1 MTGNTIGEEFE
12 IYVADQI
19 SQRQSDQY
27 SGYESSRTPQ
37 QIQYLNNTS
46 AWVKLASGMEFVT
59 EKNGIK
65 GIDRLKTLISED
77 NIGSYG
83 GMELARKTVLF
94 NGLTEVE
101 TATYNDDGSKVEKI
115 SNNIS
120 RAGYSQDKSIWNDS
134 TVYGLGGPE
143 FGQQPMPGIKSIS
156 IKSLNRGSIREANVK
171 IKAYNKNQFAII
183 ELLYLRIGF
192 TMMLE
197 WGNDK
202 FINNKGELQPM
213 GNTIIEDL
221 WFVNRF
227 VSQNHALSDI
237 ERYREI
243 YSGNYDGFFGKV
255 SNFTWTFASDGSYD
269 IDLKLI
275 TMGDVVESLQLN
287 VPISPDQVSLVKL
300 KLEDIEENPNETKN
314 TPYKDLED
322 SPILN
327 AAQTNIIGKYLFDSL
342 AWDEYWNPDEK
353 KEYFLLKSDKWQ
365 KTERK
370 RIKAPKQYSYYMTFG
385 ELIRLCTSYTVAQVQ
400 NGADIIFPQVDVDN
414 DEADNKIN
422 YYPNQI
428 SLDPRVC
435 IFKYK
440 FGGVDLGSPLFN
452 AKGITPP
459 KELEPLKEYISVKG
473 KNIMYGKLMN
483 VYLNYDFISKCL
495 NDTNDDGEISIYKF
509 FKKICSGINGALG
522 NVNNIEPII
531 KDDITLTFIDQNPI
545 PGYLESFE
553 KKDDIVDLEVYGYNP
568 TNQKSNFVKDISF
581 KTSITPELSSII
593 SIGTTAGGSVT
604 KNDSTA
610 FSFWNT
616 GLKDRYQSKIIE
628 PDAKLQ
634 REKEEKDIKNKA
646 EKLAKYWEK
655 NTYYVLYW
663 NSYDEN
669 KEEDK
674 YGTFEMTEFKNRYR
688 ALLESTEKEY
698 PGLSGKK
705 MSVRQFVD
713 AALEIEQKKIILKAT
728 TPEALA
734 NQKNAN
740 YILLLVDAFGG
751 ASGLQYIVFNEE
763 TEQYAAKPINPKSH
777 VYGNYFN
784 FDSEFI
790 TRSKSSYKSY
800 LNTIKNAT
808 YIKASPED
816 RNPSGTIGFIPMG
829 FNLTLQGISGIKIYN
844 KLNINNSFLPSQYPK
859 ALKFVITKV
868 DHKVENNVWET
879 SLDTISIPKT
889 QPFKKV
895 DLSYVYQDEISDL
908 LPEEDQKPA
917 VGFGDLIYKN
927 ERRKEI
933 TQEQLLERLN
943 PSARPT
949 YKKFFDDMESKY
961 KGHIVLVNAVGRS
974 LAKSEALRRSNDP
987 NNAPAGRSRHNYY
1000 ASIDF
1005 NIKLPSGEMLKKRF
1019 PSAPNKARVSWVNYG
1034 FEKLAKA
1041 HGIVWGGNFKDN
1053 EDCVHFAYG
1062 FKIDTAV
1069 ANAIKKY
1076 GEVGSTGVPNLSGE
1090 NGKNVEL
1097 NKLV

>member
-12 IYVADQI
+12 EYVTEQI
-19 SQRQSDQY
+19 AQRQSDQY
-27 SGYESSRTPQ
+27 SGYESLRTPK
-37 QIQYLNNTS
+37 QIQYLNNTTS
-46 AWVKLASGMEFVT
+46 WVKLASGMEFTV

-65 GIDRLKTLISED
+65 GIDRLKTLIPED

-83 GMELARKTVLF
+83 GMELAKKTVLF

-101 TATYNDDGSKVEKI
+101 PATYKDGKKVEKI
-115 SNNIS
+115 SNNNA
-120 RAGYSQDKSIWNDS
+120 RAGYSQDKSIWNDN
-134 TVYGLGGPE
+134 TVYGLGGTE

-156 IKSLNRGSIREANVK
+156 IKSLNRGSIREANIK

-197 WGNDK
+197 WGNDR
-202 FINNKGELQPM
+202 FIDNTGTFKST

-221 WFVNRF
+221 WFINRF
-227 VSQNHALSDI
+227 VSQNQALNDI
-237 ERYREI
+237 ERYRKI

-287 VPISPDQVSLVKL
+287 VPISPDQVSVVKL
-300 KLEDIEENPNETKN
+300 KLEDIEENPNEDEN
-314 TPYKDLED
+314 EAYKDLED

-327 AAQTNIIGKYLFDSL
+327 AAQTTIIGKYLFDSL
-342 AWDEYWNPDEK
+342 SWDEYWYANEK
-353 KEYFLLKSDKWQ
+353 KEYFLLKADDKLNN
-365 KTERK
+365 KRK
-370 RIKAPKQYSYYMTFG
+370 PVKAPKHLSYYMTFG
-385 ELIRLCTSYTVAQVQ
+385 ELIRLCKSYTINQVQ
-400 NGADIIFPQVDVDN
+400 NGADIIFPQIDVDN
-414 DEADNKIN
+414 DEGDNKIN

-428 SLDPRVC
+428 SLDPRICV
-435 IFKYK
+435 FKYK

-452 AKGITPP
+452 AKAITAPA
-459 KELEPLKEYISVKG
+459 ELDPLKEYITVKD

-483 VYLNYDFISKCL
+483 IYLNYDFISKCL
-495 NDTNDDGEISIYKF
+495 NDVNDDGEISIYKF
-509 FKKICSGINGALG
+509 FKKICSGINNALG

-553 KKDDIVDLEVYGYNP
+553 RKDDIVDLEVYGYNP
-568 TNQKSNFVKDISF
+568 TTKNSNFVKDISF
-581 KTSITPELSSII
+581 KTQITPELSSII
-593 SIGTTAGGSVT
+593 SIGTTAGGSVS

-610 FSFWNT
+610 FSYWNT

-628 PDAKLQ
+628 PDAKLK
-634 REKEEKDIKNKA
+634 REKEEKNLKNKA

-655 NTYYVLYW
+655 NSYYVLLW
-663 NSYDEN
+663 NSYDLN
-669 KEEDK
+669 KEDDK
-674 YGTFEMTEFKNRYR
+674 YGTFEMTKYKNRYR
-688 ALLESTEKEY
+688 YLAEKCEKEY
-698 PGLSGKK
+698 PGLTGKK
-705 MSVRQFVD
+705 LSARQFVD
-713 AALEIEQKKIILKAT
+713 AAFELEKKKVILKAT

-751 ASGLQYIVFNEE
+751 SSNLDYIVFNSA
-763 TEQYAAKPINPKSH
+763 TGQYASKKIPPISQR
-777 VYGNYFN
+777 YGNYFN
-784 FDSEFI
+784 FDNEFI
-790 TRSKSSYKSY
+790 TRSKSTYKSY
-800 LNTIKNAT
+800 LNSIKNAT
-808 YIKASPED
+808 YIKATPED

-879 SLDTISIPKT
+879 TLDTISIPKT

-895 DLSYVYQDEISDL
+895 DLSYVYTDQLSDI
-908 LPEEDQKPA
+908 LPEDEQKPA
-917 VGFGDLIYKN
+917 TGFGELIYKN
-927 ERRKEI
+927 ERRKVV
-933 TQEQLLERLN
+933 TQEQLLERFN
-943 PSARPT
+943 PSAKST
-949 YKKFFDDMESKY
+949 YKKFFDDMASKY
-961 KGHIVLVNAVGRS
+961 KGHTVLVNAIGRS
-974 LAKSEALRRSNDP
+974 LSKSKALQQSNDP
-987 NNAPAGRSRHNYY
+987 KNAAPGRSRHNYY

-1005 NIKLPSGEMLKKRF
+1005 NIVLPNGQYLRKRLNT
-1019 PSAPNKARVSWVNYG
+1019 PGQARTSWINYG

-1041 HGIVWGGNFKDN
+1041 HGIIWGGNFKDN
-1053 EDCVHFAYG
+1053 EDCVHFAYN
-1062 FKIDTAV
+1062 FKMDTAV

-1076 GEVGSTGVPNLSGE
+1076 GEVGSTGVPNLSSE

>member
-12 IYVADQI
+12 VYVAEQI
-19 SQRQSDQY
+19 AQRQSDQY
-27 SGYESSRTPQ
+27 SGYESLRTPQ
-37 QIQYLNNTS
+37 QIQYLNNNS
-46 AWVKLASGMEFVT
+46 AWVKLASGMEFTT
-59 EKNGIK
+59 EENGVK

-83 GMELARKTVLF
+83 GMELAKKTVLF

-101 TATYNDDGSKVEKI
+101 PATYNDGKKVEKI
-115 SNNIS
+115 ANNSS
-120 RAGYSQDKSIWNDS
+120 RAGYSQDKSIWNDT
-134 TVYGLGGPE
+134 TVYGLGGTE
-143 FGQQPMPGIKSIS
+143 FGQQPMPGIKSVS

-197 WGNDK
+197 WGNDR
-202 FINNKGELQPM
+202 FISNKGELKQT

-221 WFVNRF
+221 WFINRF
-227 VSQNHALSDI
+227 ISQNQALSDI

-287 VPISPDQVSLVKL
+287 VPISPDQTSLVKL
-300 KLEDIEENPNETKN
+300 KLEDIEENPNEDKN
-314 TPYKDLED
+314 TPYKDLAD

-342 AWDEYWNPDEK
+342 AWDEYWDPDEK
-353 KEYFLLKSDKWQ
+353 KEYFLVKA
-365 KTERK
+365 RK
-370 RIKAPKQYSYYMTFG
+370 YDQNKKEVLKAPKQYSYYMTFG
-385 ELIRLCTSYTVAQVQ
+385 ELIRICKGYTINQIQ
-400 NGADIIFPQVDVDN
+400 NGADVIFPQVDVDN

-428 SLDPRVC
+428 SLDPRIC

-452 AKGITPP
+452 AKSITPP
-459 KELEPLKEYISVKG
+459 EELDPLKEYIGVKG
-473 KNIMYGKLMN
+473 KNVMYGKLMN
-483 VYLNYDFISKCL
+483 IYLNYDFISKCL
-495 NDTNDDGEISIYKF
+495 NDVNDNGEISIFKF
-509 FKKICSGINGALG
+509 FKKICNGINSALG

-553 KKDDIVDLEVYGYNP
+553 RKNDIVDLEVYGYNP
-568 TNQKSNFVKDISF
+568 TTKSSNFVKDISF
-581 KTSITPELSSII
+581 KTQITPELSSII

-610 FSFWNT
+610 FSYWNT

-628 PDAKLQ
+628 PDAKLK
-634 REKEEKDIKNKA
+634 REKIEKNLKTKA

-663 NSYDEN
+663 DSYDEN
-669 KEEDK
+669 KKDDK
-674 YGTFEMTEFKNRYR
+674 YGTFAMTEYKNRYR
-688 ALLESTEKEY
+688 QLYAKAETEY
-698 PGLSGKK
+698 PGLTGKK
-705 MSVRQFVD
+705 LSVRQFVD
-713 AALEIEQKKIILKAT
+713 AALALEQKKKILKAT
-728 TPEALA
+728 TPESLA

-751 ASGLQYIVFNEE
+751 SSGLEYVVFNEK
-763 TEQYAAKPINPKSH
+763 TEQYASKKIPSKKEF
-777 VYGNYFN
+777 YGGYFIY
-784 FDSEFI
+784 DSEFI
-790 TRSKSSYKSY
+790 KRSKSTYRAY
-800 LNTIKNAT
+800 LNSIKNAT
-808 YIKASPED
+808 YIKSTPED

-844 KLNINNSFLPSQYPK
+844 KLNINNSFLPAQYPK

-868 DHKVENNVWET
+868 DHKIENNVWET
-879 SLDTISIPKT
+879 TLDTISIPKT

-895 DLSYVYQDEISDL
+895 DLSYVYENQVDPI
-908 LPEEDQKPA
+908 LPEDERVPA
-917 VGFGDLIYKN
+917 TGFGELIYQN

-933 TQEQLLERLN
+933 TQEQLLNRLN

-949 YKKFFDDMESKY
+949 YKKFFDDMASKY
-961 KGHIVLVNAVGRS
+961 KGHTVAVNAVGRS
-974 LAKSEALRRSNDP
+974 LSKSKALRQSNDP
-987 NNAPAGRSRHNYY
+987 NNAVPGRSRHNYY

-1005 NIKLPSGEMLKKRF
+1005 NIALPNGKYLRKRMSV
-1019 PSAPNKARVSWVNYG
+1019 PGAARAEWVNYG

-1041 HGIVWGGNFKDN
+1041 HGLIWGGNFNNN
-1053 EDCVHFAYG
+1053 EDCVHFAYA
-1062 FKIDTAV
+1062 FNMDTAV
-1069 ANAIKKY
+1069 KNAIKKY
-1076 GEVGSTGVPNLSGE
+1076 GEVGSTGVPNLSGD

-1097 NKLV
+1097 NKLA

>member
-12 IYVADQI
+12 VYVAEQI
-19 SQRQSDQY
+19 SQRQTNQY
-27 SGYESSRTPQ
+27 SGYESLRTPD
-37 QIQYLNNTS
+37 QIKYLNNTS
-46 AWVKLASGMEFVT
+46 AWVKLASGMEFTT
-59 EKNGIK
+59 EDNGVK
-65 GIDRLKTLISED
+65 GIERLKTLISED

-83 GMELARKTVLF
+83 GMELAKKTVLF

-101 TATYNDDGSKVEKI
+101 PATYVDGKKVEKI

-120 RAGYSQDKSIWNDS
+120 RAGYSKDKSIWNDNS
-134 TVYGLGGPE
+134 VYGLGGTQ

-156 IKSLNRGSIREANVK
+156 IKSLNRGSIREANIK

-202 FINNKGELQPM
+202 FINNKGISQPM

-221 WFVNRF
+221 WFINRY
-227 VSQNHALSDI
+227 VSQNQALGDI
-237 ERYREI
+237 ERYREE

-287 VPISPDQVSLVKL
+287 IPVSPDQVSLVQL
-300 KLEDIEENPNETKN
+300 KLEDIEENPNEDNN

-327 AAQTNIIGKYLFDSL
+327 AAQTTILGKYLFDSL
-342 AWDEYWNPDEK
+342 AWDEYWKEDEK
-353 KEYFLLKSDKWQ
+353 KEYFVVDAVKWN
-365 KTERK
+365 TEEKK
-370 RIKAPKQYSYYMTFG
+370 RTKNPKHYSYYMTFG
-385 ELIRLCTSYTVAQVQ
+385 ELIRLVKSYTINQVQ
-400 NGADIIFPQVDVDN
+400 NGAEIIFPQIDVDN
-414 DEADNKIN
+414 DEADNKVN

-428 SLDPRVC
+428 SLDPRIC
-435 IFKYK
+435 LFQYK
-440 FGGVDLGSPLFN
+440 FGSVDLGSPLFN
-452 AKGITPP
+452 AKAITPP
-459 KELEPLKEYISVKG
+459 VELTPLKEYIAVKG
-473 KNIMYGKLMN
+473 DNVMYGKLMN
-483 VYLNYDFISKCL
+483 MYLNYDFISKCL
-495 NDTNDDGEISIYKF
+495 NDVNDDGEISIFKF
-509 FKKICSGINGALG
+509 FKKICNGINGALG

-531 KDDITLTFIDQNPI
+531 KDDIVLTFIDQNPI

-553 KKDDIVDLEVYGYNP
+553 KEGETVDLEVYGYNP
-568 TNQKSNFVKDISF
+568 TTKQSNFVKDISF
-581 KTSITPELSSII
+581 KTQITPELSSII

-616 GLKDRYQSKIIE
+616 GLKDRYQNKIIE
-628 PDAKLQ
+628 PDAKLK
-634 REKEEKDIKNKA
+634 REKEEEDLKTKA
-646 EKLAKYWEK
+646 KKLAKYWEK
-655 NTYYVLYW
+655 NSYYVLLW
-663 NSYDEN
+663 HSYDEN
-669 KEEDK
+669 ISDDK
-674 YGTFEMTEFKNRYR
+674 YGVFKETTFKNRYR
-688 ALLESTEKEY
+688 YLLASTEKEY

-705 MSVRQFVD
+705 LSVRQFVD
-713 AALEIEQKKIILKAT
+713 AALEIEKKKVLLKAT

-751 ASGLQYIVFNEE
+751 SSGLQYIVFNEQ
-763 TEQYAAKPINPKSH
+763 TGQYAGKPIPNKSS

-784 FDSEFI
+784 YDSEFI
-790 TRSKSSYKSY
+790 SRSKSSYKSY
-800 LNTIKNAT
+800 LNSIKNAT
-808 YIKASPED
+808 YIKATPED

-829 FNLTLQGISGIKIYN
+829 FNLTLQGISGIKMYN
-844 KLNINNSFLPSQYPK
+844 KLNINNTFLPSQYPK

-879 SLDTISIPKT
+879 VLDTISIPKT

-895 DLSYVYQDEISDL
+895 DLSYVYQDEISAI
-908 LPEEDQKPA
+908 LPEDEQIPA
-917 VGFGDLIYKN
+917 VGFGELIYKN
-927 ERRKEI
+927 ERREVI
-933 TQEQLLERLN
+933 TQEQVIARFN

-961 KGHIVLVNAVGRS
+961 KGHTVLINSVGRS
-974 LAKSEALRRSNDP
+974 LAKSEALRKSNDP
-987 NNAPAGRSRHNYY
+987 KNAPAGRSRHNYY

-1005 NIKLPSGEMLKKRF
+1005 NIALPNGTVLAKRF
-1019 PSAPNKARVSWVNYG
+1019 KNAKGKARATWINNG
-1034 FEKLAKA
+1034 FYKLAQT
-1041 HGIVWGGNFKDN
+1041 HNLIWGGNFNKN
-1053 EDCVHFAYG
+1053 EDCVHFAYS
-1062 FKIDTAV
+1062 FNVDTAV

-1076 GEVGSTGVPNLSGE
+1076 GEVGSTGIPNLSGE
-1090 NGKNVEL
+1090 NGKSVEL
-1097 NKLV
+1097 NKLT